1 MPTIK
6 GNCAATRTV
15 NGTDI
20 TRWMDEYAAATEK
33 KTYPRVDYKV
43 WKEIK
48 KFSTFNKVSVV
59 IEVDYEKRTFS
70 VNFSTPTQGMVL
82 TQDNG
87 FANFLMDKD
96 FFKVGK
102 IEPITMT
109 NDGNNKINC
118 SSITDEINN
127 IINCSSSSNF
137 CFDSDGNYIPITYG
151 NNNWATITTTTAND
165 YAVGGMI
172 DDLNK
177 QITEL
182 KEQITDKENKTMAT
196 PINTNNMFNFDFG
209 PVRNSNIRMS
219 MYGFAIPNE
228 AGKYVAYD
236 YENERIMDV
245 QILNF
250 NCEGMFYKVPKAL
263 SKIIIGDVVFH
274 NGTPV
279 FVEDIL
285 DESRLLVVDPKDGTE
300 KTIMP
305 AHSIFGFDYITT
317 LMSLVDYAYT
327 DKADKE
333 HPFGNLLPFIMLGNN
348 GENTNLLPLMLMDK
362 GTDIDPMLMIALMGN
377 NINDNNFLNNYLM
390 MKLATGN
397 L

>member
-1 MPTIK
+1 
-6 GNCAATRTV
+6 
-15 NGTDI
+15 
-20 TRWMDEYAAATEK
+20 
-33 KTYPRVDYKV
+33 
-43 WKEIK
+43 
-48 KFSTFNKVSVV
+48 
-59 IEVDYEKRTFS
+59 
-70 VNFSTPTQGMVL
+70 MVL

-109 NDGNNKINC
+109 
-118 SSITDEINN
+118 TDEINN
-127 IINCSSSSNF
+127 IINCSKNTGNL

-151 NNNWATITTTTAND
+151 NNNWATVTTTVND
-165 YAVGGMI
+165 YAVSGVI

-196 PINTNNMFNFDFG
+196 PINNNNIFNFDFG

-279 FVEDIL
+279 FVEDVL

-305 AHSIFGFDYITT
+305 ARSPFGFDYVTT
-317 LMSLVDYAYT
+317 LVSLMDGFCGDVNPD
-327 DKADKE
+327 E
-333 HPFGNLLPFIMLGNN
+333 ENPFGKMLPFLFLSNSN
-348 GENTNLLPLMLMDK
+348 GSNDLLPLIFMANGEKMDFNNPLMLLAMSGGNNFD
-362 GTDIDPMLMIALMGN
+362 TSNPLVLMALMKGFN
-377 NINDNNFLNNYLM
+377 
-390 MKLATGN
+390 K
-397 L
+397 

>member
-48 KFSTFNKVSVV
+48 KFSTFNKVNIV

-70 VNFSTPTQGMVL
+70 VNFSTPSHGMVL

-109 NDGNNKINC
+109 NE
-118 SSITDEINN
+118 EINN
-127 IINCSSSSNF
+127 IINCSSNNVY
-137 CFDSDGNYIPITYG
+137 FDSDGNYIPITYG
-151 NNNWATITTTTAND
+151 NNTWATVATTGLDD
-165 YAVGGMI
+165 YAFGNAI

-177 QITEL
+177 QITDL
-182 KEQITDKENKTMAT
+182 KKQITDKENKTMAT
-196 PINTNNMFNFDFG
+196 PVNTNNIFNFDFG

-279 FVEDIL
+279 FVEDII

-305 AHSIFGFDYITT
+305 ARSPFNFDYVTT
-317 LMSLVDYAYT
+317 LVSLMDGFCGDVNPD
-327 DKADKE
+327 E
-333 HPFGNLLPFIMLGNN
+333 ENPFGKMLPFLFLSNSN
-348 GENTNLLPLMLMDK
+348 GSNDLLPLMFMANGEKMDFSNPLMLLAMSGGNNFD
-362 GTDIDPMLMIALMGN
+362 TSNPLVLMALMKGFN
-377 NINDNNFLNNYLM
+377 
-390 MKLATGN
+390 K
-397 L
+397 

>member
-48 KFSTFNKVSVV
+48 KFSTFNKVNVV

-70 VNFSTPTQGMVL
+70 VNFSTPSQGMVL

-109 NDGNNKINC
+109 
-118 SSITDEINN
+118 TDEIND
-127 IINCSSSSNF
+127 IINYSKNTGNL

-151 NNNWATITTTTAND
+151 NSKWATIDTATLSD
-165 YAVGGMI
+165 YTVSNAI

-182 KEQITDKENKTMAT
+182 KEQITDTDKENKTMAT
-196 PINTNNMFNFDFG
+196 PINNNNIFNFDFG
-209 PVRNSNIRMS
+209 PLRNSNIRMS

-228 AGKYVAYD
+228 TGKYVAYD

-245 QILNF
+245 QVLNF

-305 AHSIFGFDYITT
+305 ARSPFGFDYVTT
-317 LMSLVDYAYT
+317 LVSLMDGFGGDVNPD
-327 DKADKE
+327 E
-333 HPFGNLLPFIMLGNN
+333 ENPFGKMLPFLFLSNSN
-348 GENTNLLPLMLMDK
+348 SSNDLLPLMFMANGEKMDFSNPLMLLAMSGGNNFD
-362 GTDIDPMLMIALMGN
+362 TSNPLVLMALMKGFN
-377 NINDNNFLNNYLM
+377 
-390 MKLATGN
+390 K
-397 L
+397 

>member
-43 WKEIK
+43 WKAIK
-48 KFSTFNKVSVV
+48 KFSTFNKVNVV
-59 IEVDYEKRTFS
+59 IEVDYEKKTFS
-70 VNFSTPTQGMVL
+70 INFSTPTQGMVL

-109 NDGNNKINC
+109 
-118 SSITDEINN
+118 TDEIND
-127 IINCSSSSNF
+127 IINYSKNTGNL

-151 NNNWATITTTTAND
+151 NNTWATVATTGLDD
-165 YAVGGMI
+165 YAFGNAI

-177 QITEL
+177 QITDL
-182 KEQITDKENKTMAT
+182 KKQITDTDKENKTMAT
-196 PINTNNMFNFDFG
+196 PVNTNNIFNFDFG

-279 FVEDIL
+279 FVEDII

-305 AHSIFGFDYITT
+305 ARSPFNFDYVTT
-317 LMSLVDYAYT
+317 LVSLMDGFCGDVNPD
-327 DKADKE
+327 E
-333 HPFGNLLPFIMLGNN
+333 ENPFGKMLPFLFLSNSN
-348 GENTNLLPLMLMDK
+348 GSNDLLPLMFMANGEKMDFSNPLMLLAMSGGNNFD
-362 GTDIDPMLMIALMGN
+362 TSNPLVLMALMKGFN
-377 NINDNNFLNNYLM
+377 
-390 MKLATGN
+390 K
-397 L
+397 

>member
-48 KFSTFNKVSVV
+48 KFSTFNKVNVV

-70 VNFSTPTQGMVL
+70 VNFSTPSQGMVL

-109 NDGNNKINC
+109 
-118 SSITDEINN
+118 TDEINN
-127 IINCSSSSNF
+127 IINCSKNTGNL

-151 NNNWATITTTTAND
+151 NNNWATVTTTVND
-165 YAVGGMI
+165 YAVSGVI
-172 DDLNK
+172 NDLSK

-196 PINTNNMFNFDFG
+196 PVNTNNIFNFDFG

-279 FVEDIL
+279 FVEDVL

-305 AHSIFGFDYITT
+305 ARSPFGFDYVTT
-317 LMSLVDYAYT
+317 LVSLMDGFCGDVNPD
-327 DKADKE
+327 E
-333 HPFGNLLPFIMLGNN
+333 ENPFGKMLPFLFLSNSN
-348 GENTNLLPLMLMDK
+348 GSNDLLPLMFMANGEKMDFSNPLMLLAMSGGNNFD
-362 GTDIDPMLMIALMGN
+362 TSNPLVLMALMKGFN
-377 NINDNNFLNNYLM
+377 
-390 MKLATGN
+390 K
-397 L
+397 

>member
-33 KTYPRVDYKV
+33 KAYPRVDYKV
-43 WKEIK
+43 WKAIK
-48 KFSTFNKVSVV
+48 KFSTFDKVNVV

-109 NDGNNKINC
+109 
-118 SSITDEINN
+118 TDEINN
-127 IINCSSSSNF
+127 IINCSSNNLYF
-137 CFDSDGNYIPITYG
+137 DPDGIYYDSDGNYIPITYG
-151 NNNWATITTTTAND
+151 KNNWATVATTGLDDSAFGN
-165 YAVGGMI
+165 AI

-182 KEQITDKENKTMAT
+182 KEQITDTDKENKTMAA
-196 PINTNNMFNFDFG
+196 PINTNNIFNFDFG
-209 PVRNSNIRMS
+209 PVRSSNIRMS

-305 AHSIFGFDYITT
+305 THSIFGFDYITT

-348 GENTNLLPLMLMDK
+348 NGENTNLLPFMLMNK
-362 GTDIDPMLMIALMGN
+362 GMDIDPMLMVALMGSN
-377 NINDNNFLNNYLM
+377 VNDNNFLNNYLM
-390 MKLATGN
+390 MKLAMEN
-397 L
+397 LQ

>member
-43 WKEIK
+43 WKAIK
-48 KFSTFNKVSVV
+48 KFSTFNKVNVV
-59 IEVDYEKRTFS
+59 IEVNYEKRTFS

-109 NDGNNKINC
+109 ND
-118 SSITDEINN
+118 EINN
-127 IINCSSSSNF
+127 IINCSSSSNL
-137 CFDSDGNYIPITYG
+137 CFDSDGNYIPIVYG
-151 NNNWATITTTTAND
+151 NNNWATVTTTTAND
-165 YAVGGMI
+165 YSFGNAI

-196 PINTNNMFNFDFG
+196 PINTNNIFNFDFG

-279 FVEDIL
+279 FVEDVL

-305 AHSIFGFDYITT
+305 ARSPFGFDYVTT
-317 LMSLVDYAYT
+317 LVSLMDGFCGDVNPD
-327 DKADKE
+327 E
-333 HPFGNLLPFIMLGNN
+333 ENPFGKMLPFLFLSNSN
-348 GENTNLLPLMLMDK
+348 GSNDLLPLMFMANGEKMDFSNPLMLLAMSGGNNFD
-362 GTDIDPMLMIALMGN
+362 TSNPLVLMALMKGFN
-377 NINDNNFLNNYLM
+377 
-390 MKLATGN
+390 K
-397 L
+397 

>member
-20 TRWMDEYAAATEK
+20 TRWMDEYAVATEK

-48 KFSTFNKVSVV
+48 KFSTFNKVNVV

-70 VNFSTPTQGMVL
+70 VNFSTPSQGMVL

-109 NDGNNKINC
+109 
-118 SSITDEINN
+118 TDEINN
-127 IINCSSSSNF
+127 IINYSKNIDNL

-151 NNNWATITTTTAND
+151 NNNWATVTTTVND
-165 YAVGGMI
+165 YAVSGVI
-172 DDLNK
+172 NDLSK

-196 PINTNNMFNFDFG
+196 PVNTNNIFNFDFG

-236 YENERIMDV
+236 TDNDRIMDV

-250 NCEGMFYKVPKAL
+250 NCDGIFYKVPKAL
-263 SKIIIGDVVFH
+263 SKVHESDVVFH
-274 NGTPV
+274 NGVPM
-279 FVEDIL
+279 FVEDVL
-285 DESRLLVVDPKDGTE
+285 DESRLLVIDPKDGTE

-305 AHSIFGFDYITT
+305 ARSPFGFDYVST
-317 LMSLVDYAYT
+317 LVSLMDGFCEGT
-327 DKADKE
+327 DPDE
-333 HPFGNLLPFIMLGNN
+333 ENPFGKMLPFLFLSNSN
-348 GENTNLLPLMLMDK
+348 GSNDLLPLMFMANGEKMDFSNPLMLLAMSGCNNFD
-362 GTDIDPMLMIALMGN
+362 TSNPLVLMALMKGFN
-377 NINDNNFLNNYLM
+377 
-390 MKLATGN
+390 K
-397 L
+397 

>member
-43 WKEIK
+43 WKIIK

-59 IEVDYEKRTFS
+59 IEVDYEKKTFS
-70 VNFSTPTQGMVL
+70 VNFSTPTLGMVL

-102 IEPITMT
+102 IEPIAMT
-109 NDGNNKINC
+109 
-118 SSITDEINN
+118 TDEIND
-127 IINCSSSSNF
+127 IINYTKSTGNL

-151 NNNWATITTTTAND
+151 NNNWATVATTGLDD
-165 YAVGGMI
+165 YAFGNAI

-177 QITEL
+177 QITDL
-182 KEQITDKENKTMAT
+182 KKQITDTDKENKTMAT
-196 PINTNNMFNFDFG
+196 PVNNNNIFNFDFG
-209 PVRNSNIRMS
+209 PLRNSNIRMS

-228 AGKYVAYD
+228 TGKYVAYD

-245 QILNF
+245 QVLNF

-279 FVEDIL
+279 FVEDVL

-305 AHSIFGFDYITT
+305 ARSPFGFDYVTT
-317 LMSLVDYAYT
+317 LVSLMDGFCGDVNPD
-327 DKADKE
+327 E
-333 HPFGNLLPFIMLGNN
+333 ENPFGKMLPFLFLSNSN
-348 GENTNLLPLMLMDK
+348 GSNDLLPLMFMANGEKMDFNNPLMLLAMS
-362 GTDIDPMLMIALMGN
+362 GGNNFDISNLLVLMALMKGFN
-377 NINDNNFLNNYLM
+377 
-390 MKLATGN
+390 K
-397 L
+397 

>member
-48 KFSTFNKVSVV
+48 KFSTFNKVNVV

-70 VNFSTPTQGMVL
+70 VNFSTPSQGMVL

-109 NDGNNKINC
+109 
-118 SSITDEINN
+118 TDEIND
-127 IINCSSSSNF
+127 IINYSKNTSNL
-137 CFDSDGNYIPITYG
+137 CFDSDGNYIPIITYG
-151 NNNWATITTTTAND
+151 KNNWATIDTATLSD
-165 YAVGGMI
+165 YTVSNAI

-182 KEQITDKENKTMAT
+182 KEQITDTDKENKTMAT
-196 PINTNNMFNFDFG
+196 PINNNNIFNFDFG
-209 PVRNSNIRMS
+209 PLRNSNIRMS

-228 AGKYVAYD
+228 TGKYVAYD

-245 QILNF
+245 QVLNF

-279 FVEDIL
+279 FVEDVL
-285 DESRLLVVDPKDGTE
+285 DETRLLVVDPKDGTE

-305 AHSIFGFDYITT
+305 ARSPFGFDYVTT
-317 LMSLVDYAYT
+317 LVSLMDGFCG
-327 DKADKE
+327 DADPDE
-333 HPFGNLLPFIMLGNN
+333 DNPFGKMLPFLFLSNSN
-348 GENTNLLPLMLMDK
+348 GSNDLLPLMFMANGEKMDFSNPLMLLAMSGGNNFD
-362 GTDIDPMLMIALMGN
+362 TSNPLVLMALMKGFN
-377 NINDNNFLNNYLM
+377 
-390 MKLATGN
+390 K
-397 L
+397 

>member
-6 GNCAATRTV
+6 GKCAAIRTV

-43 WKEIK
+43 WKAIK
-48 KFSTFNKVSVV
+48 KFSTFNKVNVV

-102 IEPITMT
+102 IKPITMT
-109 NDGNNKINC
+109 
-118 SSITDEINN
+118 TDEINN
-127 IINCSSSSNF
+127 IINCSSSSNLR
-137 CFDSDGNYIPITYG
+137 FDSDGNYIPITYG
-151 NNNWATITTTTAND
+151 NNNWATVATTTLND
-165 YAVGGMI
+165 GYAFSNAI

-182 KEQITDKENKTMAT
+182 KEQIADKENKTMAT
-196 PINTNNMFNFDFG
+196 PINNNNIFNFDFG

-245 QILNF
+245 QVLNF
-250 NCEGMFYKVPKAL
+250 NCEDMFYKVPKAL

-279 FVEDIL
+279 FVEDVL

-305 AHSIFGFDYITT
+305 ARSPFGFDYVST
-317 LMSLVDYAYT
+317 LVSLMDGFCE
-327 DKADKE
+327 DIDPDE
-333 HPFGNLLPFIMLGNN
+333 ENPFGKMLPFLFLSNSN
-348 GENTNLLPLMLMDK
+348 DSNDLLPLMFMANGEKIDFSNPLMLLAMS
-362 GTDIDPMLMIALMGN
+362 GGN
-377 NINDNNFLNNYLM
+377 NFDTSNPLVLM
-390 MKLATGN
+390 TLMKGFN
-397 L
+397 K

>member
-48 KFSTFNKVSVV
+48 KFSTFNKVNVV

-70 VNFSTPTQGMVL
+70 VNFSTPSQWMML

-109 NDGNNKINC
+109 NE
-118 SSITDEINN
+118 EINN
-127 IINCSSSSNF
+127 IINCSSNNVY
-137 CFDSDGNYIPITYG
+137 FDSDGNYIPITYG
-151 NNNWATITTTTAND
+151 SNTWATVATTGLDD
-165 YAVGGMI
+165 YAFGNAI

-177 QITEL
+177 QITDL
-182 KEQITDKENKTMAT
+182 KKQITDKENKTMAT
-196 PINTNNMFNFDFG
+196 PVNTNNIFNFDFG

-279 FVEDIL
+279 FVEDII

-305 AHSIFGFDYITT
+305 ARSPFNFDYVTT
-317 LMSLVDYAYT
+317 LVSLMDGFCGDVNPD
-327 DKADKE
+327 E
-333 HPFGNLLPFIMLGNN
+333 ENPFGKMLPFLFLSNSN
-348 GENTNLLPLMLMDK
+348 GSNDLLPLMFMANGEKMDFSNPLMLLAMSGGNNFD
-362 GTDIDPMLMIALMGN
+362 TSNPLVLMALMKGFN
-377 NINDNNFLNNYLM
+377 
-390 MKLATGN
+390 K
-397 L
+397 

>member
-43 WKEIK
+43 WKAIK
-48 KFSTFNKVSVV
+48 KFSTFNKVNVV
-59 IEVDYEKRTFS
+59 IEVDYEKKTFS

-109 NDGNNKINC
+109 
-118 SSITDEINN
+118 TDEIND
-127 IINCSSSSNF
+127 IINYSKNTGNL

-151 NNNWATITTTTAND
+151 NNTWATVTTTGLDD
-165 YAVGGMI
+165 YAFGNAI

-177 QITEL
+177 QITDL
-182 KEQITDKENKTMAT
+182 KKQITDTDKENKTMAT
-196 PINTNNMFNFDFG
+196 PVNTNNIFNFDFG

-279 FVEDIL
+279 FVEDII

-305 AHSIFGFDYITT
+305 ARSPFNFDYVTT
-317 LMSLVDYAYT
+317 LVSLMDGFCGDVNPD
-327 DKADKE
+327 E
-333 HPFGNLLPFIMLGNN
+333 ENPFGKMLPFLFLSNSN
-348 GENTNLLPLMLMDK
+348 GSNDLLPLMFMANGEKMDFSNPLMLLAMSGGNNFD
-362 GTDIDPMLMIALMGN
+362 TSNPLVLMALMKGFN
-377 NINDNNFLNNYLM
+377 
-390 MKLATGN
+390 K
-397 L
+397 

>member
-43 WKEIK
+43 WKAIK
-48 KFSTFNKVSVV
+48 KFSTFNKVNVV
-59 IEVDYEKRTFS
+59 IEVDYEKKTFS

-109 NDGNNKINC
+109 
-118 SSITDEINN
+118 TDEIND
-127 IINCSSSSNF
+127 IINYSKNTGNF

-151 NNNWATITTTTAND
+151 NNKWATVATTGLDD
-165 YAVGGMI
+165 YAFGNAI

-177 QITEL
+177 QITDL
-182 KEQITDKENKTMAT
+182 KKQITDTDKENKTMAT
-196 PINTNNMFNFDFG
+196 PINNNNNIFNFDFG
-209 PVRNSNIRMS
+209 PLRNSNIRMS

-245 QILNF
+245 QVLNF

-279 FVEDIL
+279 FVEDII

-305 AHSIFGFDYITT
+305 ARSPFGFDYVTT
-317 LMSLVDYAYT
+317 LVSLMDGFGGDVNPD
-327 DKADKE
+327 E
-333 HPFGNLLPFIMLGNN
+333 ENPFGKMLPFLFLSNSN
-348 GENTNLLPLMLMDK
+348 GSNDLLPLMFMANGEKMDFSNPLMLLAMSGGNNFD
-362 GTDIDPMLMIALMGN
+362 TSNPLVLMALMKGFN
-377 NINDNNFLNNYLM
+377 
-390 MKLATGN
+390 K
-397 L
+397 